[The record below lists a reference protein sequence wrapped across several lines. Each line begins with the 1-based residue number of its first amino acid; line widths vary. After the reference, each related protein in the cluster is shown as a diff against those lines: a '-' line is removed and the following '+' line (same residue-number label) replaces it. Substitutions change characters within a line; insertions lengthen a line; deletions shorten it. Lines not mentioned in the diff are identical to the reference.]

1 MLGTKMLK
9 SEFDSGKYA
18 ELAQWCNSQEYKTIE
33 DNGDYYEV
41 VDCTPTQNELNA
53 VERQQLLQRLKTVDE
68 QISALNVAA
77 MYDSDND
84 TTDIVVDGNVLTM
97 TPDELGAYHT
107 EVINLR
113 ADILNRIKELK

>member
-9 SEFDSGKYA
+9 SEFDATEYA
-18 ELAQWCNSQEYKTIE
+18 KLAAWCNSQEYRTIE
-33 DNGDYYEV
+33 DKSDYYEV
-41 VDCTPTQNELNA
+41 VDCTPTQAELNA
-53 VERQQLLQRLKTVDE
+53 VERQQLLQQLKTVND
-68 QISALNVAA
+68 QISELDVAA
-77 MYDSDND
+77 MCDSGTD

-97 TPDELGAYHT
+97 TSDELDAYHT

>member
-1 MLGTKMLK
+1 MLK